1 MILTRGAPGGHDG
14 TRPAADATTS
24 SAREDLPMGQLDV
37 PGPVPTAQAGAA
49 TTDPA
54 TTATRAEQDAAPTA
68 PSGSYLA
75 ATILAAI
82 AVALLVAGIAYL
94 RSRERA

>member
-1 MILTRGAPGGHDG
+1 MTLTRRAPGGHDG

-24 SAREDLPMGQLDV
+24 RAREDLPMGQLEV
-37 PGPVPTAQAGAA
+37 AGPGSNAHARAA

-94 RSRERA
+94 RSRDRA